1 MNIERHTHPILTCE
15 AAMAL
20 ETKLLGGDE
29 KKEWAA
35 MKRAGRG
42 LGRSLLEDFEEY
54 APLPVSPRILI
65 LAGKG
70 HNAGDAVLAADEI
83 LAERARARINVV
95 FVFGDKS
102 LKPLL
107 RRALEGL
114 LKRGNGNIDVSAW
127 REDSMGRIQGLDWDI
142 CIDGILGMQF
152 RPPLRSPG
160 DAVIEWI
167 NESEKIGIRAAVDLP
182 SGVGDESGKQCFRAD
197 FTYATGIAKAPLFE
211 PGNARAVGRIRYVD
225 IGFFD
230 DSGEMGRES
239 RVLLPSVLNR
249 LKRLREPQ
257 TDKRSYGHL
266 YAVGGS
272 RSMPGAIQMAVRAA
286 LKSGVGLLT
295 AFVPES
301 VAATFAGVLPEAM
314 WVPFPEAPEGGLAL
328 EGYDFL
334 RERLDRATAL
344 VIGPGMGREPETSA
358 LISKIVREISL
369 PVVLDADALLPEV
382 MEAVKERPTGAGA
395 VVVTPHLGEFN
406 RLLSKSGEV
415 IAEEVLRQFCNEFNF
430 VTILKGPTTRISDGS
445 RIFYNCFGG
454 PILARGGSGDILSG
468 LTGSLLARPGA
479 DPLLSACQSVA
490 LHGRAADLL
499 GRARGQMA
507 VSTTDLLDFLAPAV
521 RNV

>member
-1 MNIERHTHPILTCE
+1 M
-15 AAMAL
+15 
-20 ETKLLGGDE
+20 
-29 KKEWAA
+29 
-35 MKRAGRG
+35 
-42 LGRSLLEDFEEY
+42 
-54 APLPVSPRILI
+54 
-65 LAGKG
+65 
-70 HNAGDAVLAADEI
+70 
-83 LAERARARINVV
+83 
-95 FVFGDKS
+95 
-102 LKPLL
+102 
-107 RRALEGL
+107 
-114 LKRGNGNIDVSAW
+114 
-127 REDSMGRIQGLDWDI
+127 
-142 CIDGILGMQF
+142 
-152 RPPLRSPG
+152 
-160 DAVIEWI
+160 
-167 NESEKIGIRAAVDLP
+167 
-182 SGVGDESGKQCFRAD
+182 
-197 FTYATGIAKAPLFE
+197 
-211 PGNARAVGRIRYVD
+211 
-225 IGFFD
+225 
-230 DSGEMGRES
+230 
-239 RVLLPSVLNR
+239 
-249 LKRLREPQ
+249 
-257 TDKRSYGHL
+257 
-266 YAVGGS
+266 
-272 RSMPGAIQMAVRAA
+272 
-286 LKSGVGLLT
+286 
-295 AFVPES
+295 
-301 VAATFAGVLPEAM
+301 
-314 WVPFPEAPEGGLAL
+314 PFPEAPEGGLAL
-328 EGYDFL
+328 EGYDLL

-406 RLLSKSGEV
+406 RLLSKSREV